1 MSLRGSYNENGDK
14 DVRPRLAA
22 IHYVR
27 GMMISNAV
35 TLVGPASAWE
45 ALVRLGQADG
55 SAVHPHLRRLTA
67 GGPAQRNLSDAVHAL
82 CAVHGHHPGM
92 IADVLARG
100 VQPDAAEWLAS
111 AAAGFADE
119 RAYLAQLTAAVG
131 PLPSTPGQAESESA
145 LVGERHALEM
155 LARSERAGCA
165 TGAAAALVHD
175 WTAIRRVLDAAAD
188 RFGVAV
194 PPATFPP
201 EPETAASIAKL
212 GASPGCERA
221 ILFGAQQLFA
231 QHRGLWSLLEA
242 RASARGD
249 L

>member
-1 MSLRGSYNENGDK
+1 MCGLT
-14 DVRPRLAA
+14 LAA
-22 IHYVR
+22 MHYVR
-27 GMMISNAV
+27 SMMISNAV
-35 TLVGPASAWE
+35 TLVGPASAWD
-45 ALVRLGQADG
+45 ALVRLGEADG
-55 SAVHPHLRRLTA
+55 SAAHPHMLRLIA

-100 VQPDAAEWLAS
+100 VQSDAVAWLAT
-111 AAAGFADE
+111 AAAGFAGE

-131 PLPSTPGQAESESA
+131 PLPSTPGQAESELA

-155 LARSERAGCA
+155 LARSERTGCA
-165 TGAAAALVHD
+165 TGAAAALIHD
-175 WTAIRRVLDAAAD
+175 WKAIRCVLDAAAE
-188 RFGVAV
+188 RFGVAM
-194 PPATFPP
+194 PPSTFPP
-201 EPETAASIAKL
+201 ASETASSIARL
-212 GASPGCERA
+212 GASPSCERA